1 LRYRLVYTR
10 RAERD
15 IQGLDPDIKDRLGK
29 ALLRYEEDPLKHAE
43 KLTQPPRNFA
53 LYALLSE
60 LQPKPIAVLPPCR
73 SSVMARIHTK
83 PLTPTSSAMYNM

>member
-15 IQGLDPDIKDRLGK
+15 IQGLDPDIKERVGK

-43 KLTQPPRNFA
+43 KLTQSVLGSYRFRIGDYREERGRARPPHPVQLFA
-53 LYALLSE
+53 VYALLS
-60 LQPKPIAVLPPCR
+60 QVRTRA
-73 SSVMARIHTK
+73 
-83 PLTPTSSAMYNM
+83 